1 MATTMPVPDAHSAMS
16 PLGRIA
22 GVFFSPK
29 VTFQDIV
36 RKPDWLVPMAL
47 LMLVWFALNVVMVQ
61 RADWIAVSKDQIA
74 KSKFASR
81 QFDQLSDDQKGP
93 AYEKAAKHAQVVRYV
108 RGVVGWPLFIL
119 FSAGLYFGAFRLIGG
134 ARVKFATAFAI
145 TTFAHLPL
153 GLRELIAIP
162 VMYLKDPASIDPEN
176 FLASN
181 PAAIL
186 GDLPTWQMVPLAS
199 LDLFALWALALL
211 AIGYSAAD
219 PKKIPTGKAFGIV
232 GGTWLALVLFF
243 TMLAWM
249 FS

>member
-1 MATTMPVPDAHSAMS
+1 MATTMPVPEAQPAIS
-16 PLGRIA
+16 PVGRIT
-22 GVFFSPK
+22 GVFFSPEA
-29 VTFQDIV
+29 TFQDIV
-36 RKPDWLVPMAL
+36 RKPNWLFPMAL
-47 LMLVWFALNVVMVQ
+47 LILVWISLNVVMVQ
-61 RADWIAVSKDQIA
+61 RADWIEVSKEQIA

-81 QFDQLSDDQKGP
+81 QFDQLSEDQKGP
-93 AYEKAAKHAQVVRYV
+93 AYEQAAKRAKVVRYV

-134 ARVKFATAFAI
+134 ARLSFGTAFAI

-181 PAAIL
+181 PAALL
-186 GDLPTWQMVPLAS
+186 GDLPTWQMIPLAS
-199 LDLFALWALALL
+199 IDLFALWALALM
-211 AIGYSAAD
+211 AIGFSAAD
-219 PKKIPTGKAFGIV
+219 PKKVPAGKAFGIV
-232 GGTWLALVLFF
+232 GAVWASLILFF
-243 TMLAWM
+243 TMLTWV